1 MPQFQLK
8 GRSRVPS
15 LIGGIFAL
23 AILAIMALYALIKL
37 NVLLN
42 HENPNVS
49 TFLDLF
55 AIDQWEK
62 LALPEKEL
70 YFAWSIEGYLDEE
83 LKDDPRYVKY
93 IMRMRG
99 RRNGIDF
106 ETLLDYHKCT
116 PEELE

>member
-1 MPQFQLK
+1 MCTNNDENENRGSFGWLFRRSIESIDFFAKPMPQFQLK

-55 AIDQWEK
+55 SIEQWEK
-62 LALPEKEL
+62 LALPE
-70 YFAWSIEGYLDEE
+70 
-83 LKDDPRYVKY
+83 
-93 IMRMRG
+93 
-99 RRNGIDF
+99 
-106 ETLLDYHKCT
+106 
-116 PEELE
+116 